1 MGDWQEEFQ
10 KKMVPAEEAAK
21 VVKSGDR
28 VAFTTG
34 RESHAIGLALAARKE
49 ELRDVKVFVPTPGYD
64 FGWYDP
70 GWEDSFTIVT
80 AFPLGINKE
89 MVQEGRCDLYTGGI
103 TPFEMEYFE
112 DGVDVLLTEVSSP
125 DDRGFCSFG
134 QSLWNKRKQVAEAGL
149 VIAEVNKNLIRTHGD
164 NYVHVSEIDYF
175 VEHVSSGEAPG
186 GTSLLGK
193 KVKKEPDA
201 AMRQIAKNIS
211 ELMRDG
217 DTFQVGVGRT
227 TEPLVSLGILD
238 GKNDIGYHSEA
249 TVQGVIRL
257 VREGVINGRCKT
269 VRPGKAVVTSIG
281 GDTREEMQWVH
292 MNPLFELVD
301 VDYVEDVRV
310 IGAHDNYVAINQ
322 AVAVDLFGQIT
333 AESLGLQLFSNAG
346 GQIPF
351 QIGALLSKG
360 GRAITVIPSTAENGT
375 VSRIRPLFPEGT
387 TVTIHKNLAD
397 HVVTEYGVARL
408 RGKSRR
414 QKTEELINVAHPDF
428 RAELEKEA
436 KKLFWP

>member
-10 KKMVPAEEAAK
+10 RKMVPAEEAAK
-21 VVKSGDR
+21 VVKPGDR

-34 RESHAIGLALAARKE
+34 REAHAIGLALAARKE

-89 MVQEGRCDLYTGGI
+89 MVEEGRCDLYTGGI
-103 TPFEMEYFE
+103 TPFEMGYFE

-125 DDRGFCSFG
+125 DGRGFCSFG
-134 QSLWNKRKQVAEAGL
+134 QSLWNKRKQVVEAGL
-149 VIAEVNKNLIRTHGD
+149 VIAEVNNNLIRTHGD

-175 VEHVSSGEAPG
+175 VEHVSSGETPG

-201 AMRQIAKNIS
+201 AMKQIAKNIS

-257 VREGVINGRCKT
+257 VREGVINGKYKN

-301 VDYVEDVRV
+301 VDYVEDIR
-310 IGAHDNYVAINQ
+310 IIAAIDNYVAINQ

-333 AESLGLQLFSNAG
+333 AESLGLQVFSNAG
-346 GQIPF
+346 GQLPF

-360 GRAITVIPSTAENGT
+360 GRAITVLPSTAANGT
-375 VSRIRPLFPEGT
+375 VSRIRPLLPEGT
-387 TVTIHKNLAD
+387 TFTIHKNLAD

-414 QKTEELINVAHPDF
+414 QKAEELINVAHPDF
-428 RAELEKEA
+428 HAELEKEA
-436 KKLFWP
+436 RKLFWP